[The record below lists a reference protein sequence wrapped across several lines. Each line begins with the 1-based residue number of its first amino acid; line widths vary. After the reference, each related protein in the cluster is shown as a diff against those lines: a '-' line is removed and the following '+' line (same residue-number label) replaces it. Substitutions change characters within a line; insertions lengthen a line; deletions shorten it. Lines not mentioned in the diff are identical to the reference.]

1 MGSNVIVIGAGIAGL
16 AAGYQLKK
24 AGCSPVVLEAES
36 FAGGRMSSEEYNGFI
51 IDKGAYTFPE
61 FHKNLRGIVQE
72 LGLQKHLL
80 PTPGTSSTF
89 SGGEEYRIKIGSP
102 MDFLKYRLL
111 TGRNKKELL
120 RLYLYAQS
128 LGKALDLA
136 DPTKKTF
143 ELERESVSEYL
154 LENFDEQILEKIA
167 YPVFVEIFLG
177 LPENNS
183 KLAFLA
189 TLKNLARFKIFSF
202 SEGMGMVPDR
212 LNRDIEVQL
221 NSPVLRVAPLS
232 KEGSYQIHVGGDKP
246 RSYLADGVI
255 LAIPLPLVSNIVD
268 GLPAELI
275 EGFQNVHYTPSI
287 VTALGVDKRY
297 RNTAMI
303 NSLLRKDFQVLGNVV
318 FDDHKSPQRV
328 PSGKS
333 LVTAVLCEPASRS
346 LLDESDER
354 VSNAVLGE
362 LDALYPGLSNK
373 LIFSKVYRWVHGAV
387 QLWPG
392 SVRKQHATR
401 KLLERFPGNLLFAG
415 DGLYKS
421 SLEIAF
427 NTGIEAA
434 NRLIGRLVS

>member
-1 MGSNVIVIGAGIAGL
+1 
-16 AAGYQLKK
+16 
-24 AGCSPVVLEAES
+24 
-36 FAGGRMSSEEYNGFI
+36 MSSEEYEGFI
-51 IDKGAYTFPE
+51 IDKAAYTFPE
-61 FHKNLRGIVQE
+61 FHKNLRRMVQE
-72 LGLQKHLL
+72 LGLQKHLV

-111 TGRNKKELL
+111 TGRDKKELMK
-120 RLYLYAQS
+120 LYLYAQS

-136 DPTKKTF
+136 DPTSKTF
-143 ELERESVSEYL
+143 ELEKDSASEYL

-189 TLKNLARFKIFSF
+189 TLKNLAKFKIFSF
-202 SEGMGMVPDR
+202 SEGMGMVPNR
-212 LNRDIEVQL
+212 LNRDLEVQL
-221 NSPVLRVAPLS
+221 NSPVLRVQPLS
-232 KEGSYQIHVGGDKP
+232 KEGSYQIQVGGDNP
-246 RSYLADGVI
+246 RTYMADGVI
-255 LAIPLPLVSNIVD
+255 LAIPLPLVSNMVD
-268 GLPAELI
+268 GLPPELV
-275 EGFQNVHYTPSI
+275 EGFRNVHYAPSI

-303 NSLLRKDFQVLGNVV
+303 NNLLRQDFQVLGNVV

-328 PSGKS
+328 PPGKS
-333 LVTAVLCEPASRS
+333 LVTAVLGEPASRA
-346 LLDESDER
+346 LLDETDER
-354 VSNAVLGE
+354 ISNAVLGE
-362 LDALYPGLSNK
+362 MDHIYPDLSNK
-373 LIFSKVYRWVHGAV
+373 LIFSKVYRWDYGAV

-392 SVRKQHATR
+392 AVRKQHTTR
-401 KLLERFPGNLLFAG
+401 ELLERFPGNLLFAG

-434 NRLIGRLVS
+434 NRLMGRLAS